1 MDKSDDAR
9 ENSTRSDFLSTDTE
23 AYTHR
28 KRVSQRVS
36 TLLRCVSG
44 ELHMK

>member
-9 ENSTRSDFLSTDTE
+9 ENSIRSGFLSTDTE

-28 KRVSQRVS
+28 KHVSQRAS